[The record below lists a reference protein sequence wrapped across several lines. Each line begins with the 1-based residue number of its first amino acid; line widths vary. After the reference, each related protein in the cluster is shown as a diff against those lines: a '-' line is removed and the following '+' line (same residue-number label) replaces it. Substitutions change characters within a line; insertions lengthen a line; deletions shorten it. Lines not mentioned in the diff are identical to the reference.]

1 MKGGDAEKLTIFPC
15 SPCPPCPSGELS
27 SSLLALPLGGRRRTE
42 AARCCIQPVVN
53 MHPLASR
60 MVDTKEPK
68 MEDTVEHGSSEED
81 RKRSRGK
88 GDRRARAKKTLC
100 VVDHGGGEQKQR
112 KRDRCGTAGE
122 ETNLELLTVTV
133 TVTGGGDMLI
143 GDSAYVLTD
152 DPPHRRSVDGGI
164 TAGAFLRPVGALH
177 RQAQHAST
185 HGHGD
190 FLVPSRRQKIDFP
203 RPMAYSYVA
212 CWKRIVIRDGSPCK
226 VVLFPSAMV
235 SIQQVL
241 SQLMKSDN
249 ASTPASGK
257 NTYMVADGRIYRCA
271 LQRVD
276 SNDS

>member
-1 MKGGDAEKLTIFPC
+1 MYRIDRSRTCSCLSDPTRPILNFLKRNTGIFDYPLMIG
-15 SPCPPCPSGELS
+15 SGIGVA
-27 SSLLALPLGGRRRTE
+27 LLPYIFLLHPAGGR
-42 AARCCIQPVVN
+42 
-53 MHPLASR
+53 
-60 MVDTKEPK
+60 
-68 MEDTVEHGSSEED
+68 
-81 RKRSRGK
+81 
-88 GDRRARAKKTLC
+88 
-100 VVDHGGGEQKQR
+100 
-112 KRDRCGTAGE
+112 
-122 ETNLELLTVTV
+122 
-133 TVTGGGDMLI
+133 GDMLI

-257 NTYMVADGRIYRCA
+257 NTYVRDASIC
-271 LQRVD
+271 
-276 SNDS
+276 